1 MTDTAWSDSW
11 RHGGSGHAWTANRAG
26 KYGPVQFSEYKSRTL
41 REAQV
46 RLLIQTFLMRRIT
59 IWLAMAVTA
68 LLFYIEWRVFTLL
81 TENPSEDR
89 LFVLLAV
96 TPIVAITAITIAAL
110 AGVFR
115 GGQKND
121 TGNLAGLL
129 NRISGEN

>member
-1 MTDTAWSDSW
+1 
-11 RHGGSGHAWTANRAG
+11 
-26 KYGPVQFSEYKSRTL
+26 
-41 REAQV
+41 
-46 RLLIQTFLMRRIT
+46 MRRIT

-68 LLFYIEWRVFTLL
+68 LLFYVEWRVFTLL